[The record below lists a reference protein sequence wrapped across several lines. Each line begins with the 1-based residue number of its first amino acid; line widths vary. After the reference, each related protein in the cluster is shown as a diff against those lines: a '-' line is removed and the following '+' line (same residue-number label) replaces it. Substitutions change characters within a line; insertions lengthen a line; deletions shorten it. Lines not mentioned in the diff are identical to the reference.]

1 MSIRRYLPAL
11 VTIVLST
18 VAIAQDHPPASV
30 YARSS
35 SVSTVDDAAVIVSPG
50 GTASAGKNGF
60 PAFSRPSSETAE
72 ASPEEQPSK
81 NMLAIPAV
89 TVTSSL
95 AVVLGLFAAMVWL
108 TRKYGSRSIAPGA
121 IPREVMESLGTTAI
135 DARTRV
141 TMLRCGGRIIVLAQT
156 PTEVRA
162 ISEITDPEEVR
173 HLTATCL
180 GDSKREFA
188 IALKSM
194 ETERIAPGFA
204 AELETPRQRGRLFAT
219 A

>member
-1 MSIRRYLPAL
+1 MFARLFSLVITALLPA
-11 VTIVLST
+11 V
-18 VAIAQDHPPASV
+18 VAVAQDHPPASL
-30 YARSS
+30 YARTSA
-35 SVSTVDDAAVIVSPG
+35 TTPAVDSPAIVSSGKREFPSFSG
-50 GTASAGKNGF
+50 KALPVDKAAEPVEAGAN
-60 PAFSRPSSETAE
+60 
-72 ASPEEQPSK
+72 Q
-81 NMLAIPAV
+81 LAIPAV

-135 DARTRV
+135 DTRTRI

-194 ETERIAPGFA
+194 EMEPAAPGFA
-204 AELETPRQRGRLFAT
+204 ADIETPRQRGRLFAT

>member
-1 MSIRRYLPAL
+1 MFVRHLLS
-11 VTIVLST
+11 VVLSI
-18 VAIAQDHPPASV
+18 ASSSFIFAQDQPTASV

-35 SVSTVDDAAVIVSPG
+35 GTIATPPSAVIVSPG
-50 GTASAGKNGF
+50 KQNFPSFAANAKQDDAAAEPQEAGVN
-60 PAFSRPSSETAE
+60 
-72 ASPEEQPSK
+72 Q
-81 NMLAIPAV
+81 LAIPAV

-121 IPREVMESLGTTAI
+121 IPREVLESLGTTAI
-135 DARTRV
+135 DARTRI
-141 TMLRCGGRIIVLAQT
+141 TMLRCGGKILVLAQT

-180 GDSKREFA
+180 GNSKREFA
-188 IALKSM
+188 VALKSL
-194 ETERIAPGFA
+194 ETEAVSPGFTA
-204 AELETPRQRGRLFAT
+204 DPPFDSDSETPRQRGRLFAT

>member
-1 MSIRRYLPAL
+1 MVARYLLPAL
-11 VTIVLST
+11 VLVVSSTAVVAQSPDSLAEPSPVIVRSGQQTFPTLRSRS
-18 VAIAQDHPPASV
+18 IPSGDESV
-30 YARSS
+30 IEA
-35 SVSTVDDAAVIVSPG
+35 DDAP
-50 GTASAGKNGF
+50 TN
-60 PAFSRPSSETAE
+60 
-72 ASPEEQPSK
+72 Q
-81 NMLAIPAV
+81 LAIPAV

-108 TRKYGSRSIAPGA
+108 TRKFGSRSIAPGA

-188 IALKSM
+188 IALKSI
-194 ETERIAPGFA
+194 ESEPVAPGFA
-204 AELETPRQRGRLFAT
+204 ADSEMPRQRGRLFAT